1 MSTSKII
8 QKIATI
14 LTICGTLIYGAP
26 ILSENKIPNKNNVNS
41 YIEVDIKAFQNNI
54 KQVKKLLEDK
64 SKICVVMKADAYGN
78 GIETLLPTIKSEKI
92 SCVGVTGNAEIKLL
106 RKLKYRGE
114 ILRIRTATLGEIKNA
129 IKYNVTETLGNLIQA
144 QAINNIA
151 KNQVKKIPI
160 HINLNS
166 AGMDRNGVDMST
178 EEGKK
183 EAVEIAK
190 QPYLKITGIMT
201 HYPMEDIQSIKA
213 GLAKF
218 QEDSSYLIKAAKLD
232 RKNLTLHTA
241 NSIATLNV
249 LESRLDMVR
258 PGALVYGDQ
267 TIENQGYKQVTS
279 FKSSIA
285 VINSYPKGS
294 KVAYDGTYTLTRDS
308 KLANIPLG
316 YSDGYS
322 RAFSNKGKVLIRG
335 HKVPVVGRITMNTF
349 MVDVTD
355 FPDIE
360 MNDEVVLFGKQCE
373 EEITQN
379 DIEEITGMIMAEV
392 IAIWGNSNPLIKKD
406 YKIKEVCNT
415 K

>member
-166 AGMDRNGVDMST
+166 AGMDRNGVDMNT

-279 FKSSIA
+279 FKSSVA

-406 YKIKEVCNT
+406 YKIKEVCST